1 MTYVHEQAGEM
12 GSAHAHSVKEE
23 NSKPANS
30 SNEDTTRQVHTT
42 QIVGLRTGYELL
54 FLGKVH
60 LFFS

>member
-42 QIVGLRTGYELL
+42 QIE
-54 FLGKVH
+54 
-60 LFFS
+60 